1 MYVQTTF
8 FTRKVHG
15 RFDYAFSQL
24 TVSRQEHEDI
34 IYFLALYI
42 SMAKRVMISIPDV
55 QWEYLRKHPEIR
67 LSGLVQQ
74 TINKIMVE
82 EGVKE

>member
-1 MYVQTTF
+1 
-8 FTRKVHG
+8 
-15 RFDYAFSQL
+15 
-24 TVSRQEHEDI
+24 
-34 IYFLALYI
+34 
-42 SMAKRVMISIPDV
+42 MAKRVMISIPDV
-55 QWEYLRKHPEIR
+55 QWEYLHKHPEIR